1 MFGRILSE
9 MGLEEE
15 ERGKRDGRRSES
27 DELTPL
33 SRCSLLS
40 RFRLEKGTES
50 TALSNCLIVN
60 DLDFGGAQYVRVNR
74 QFFLAVK

>member
-1 MFGRILSE
+1 MGSGSWWKEGEDGLQARVMSSHPSLLSP
-9 MGLEEE
+9 
-15 ERGKRDGRRSES
+15 S
-27 DELTPL
+27 PF
-33 SRCSLLS
+33 LS

-74 QFFLAVK
+74 QYFLAVK